1 MSLPTPSDSPDK
13 NPEDLARRLEETT
26 FRLNQKIVQL
36 ETLHQ
41 AGLALAASLQ
51 VEEVMGESMLLA
63 VGMVDAHGG
72 FLFLKEGTGN
82 RLALARHTNLSPEQI
97 VLLSNGPVH
106 DELQLAM
113 TRNIPSVFG
122 PDDLPD
128 DLEIQFMLVVP
139 VSDLGFIGVVDKES
153 RSGIQS
159 FTEGDGHLLDLMA
172 QQAGSALANARLY
185 RNMVEEKN
193 LTQSI
198 LGSIADGL
206 VSTDLAG
213 KIVRVNPAALRIFSD
228 EEDFLGRSSVKFFEL
243 YGCERI
249 AQAVSLSLS
258 DGRERRIENE
268 QGEQDSLSL
277 NAHVTPLLNETNAV
291 QGVVVAL
298 EDLTPQTRIQSMF
311 KQYAS
316 DQVVDLLLSADT
328 QPALGG
334 EQRVATMLFV
344 DLVGSTELLDQIGPE
359 EMVDLLNDCFTRLVD
374 IVFDYNGTLDKY
386 MGDGFL
392 AVFGVPVTF
401 SDDSKR
407 AVRSA
412 LAIRSEM
419 RRFSEENQQNWGISI
434 GISRGSVVAG
444 NIGSLRRMEYTVI
457 GPDVNLAA
465 RLCDKARSGEILVS
479 SIVQNELQDEFEFG
493 YLGPQL
499 FKGTRETI
507 EVYELLGL
515 QGTPKSAP
523 IAVPTI
529 EPQTQAARVE
539 LSIPMLPQM
548 ELTASQTAEAVGAFM
563 NLAEE
568 KVEEVK
574 LALIEAC
581 INAFE
586 HSQAK
591 DRRLQIDLEAG
602 EKELVVK
609 VSDRGHGFDI
619 VSVRED
625 LDRRRSDGN
634 KKRGWGLELM
644 RQLMDEVDLQSGSD
658 GTTITLVKRR

>member
-1 MSLPTPSDSPDK
+1 MSLPTPSDSHDQS
-13 NPEDLARRLEETT
+13 PEDLARRLEATT
-26 FRLNQKIVQL
+26 FQLNQKIVQL

-63 VGMVDAHGG
+63 VGMVDARGG
-72 FLFLKEGTGN
+72 FLFLKEETGN

-97 VLLSNGPVH
+97 VLLSVGSVH

-113 TRNIPSVFG
+113 TRSLPSFFG
-122 PDDLPD
+122 PEDLLD
-128 DLEIQFMLVVP
+128 ELEIQFMLVVP
-139 VSDLGFIGVVDKES
+139 VSNLGFIGVVDKES

-193 LTQSI
+193 LNQSI

-206 VSTDLAG
+206 VSTDLDG

-228 EEDFLGRSSVKFFEL
+228 EEDFVGRSSVKFFEL

-249 AQAVSLSLS
+249 AQAVSSSLG
-258 DGRERRIENE
+258 DGRERRVENE
-268 QGEQDSLSL
+268 QGATDSLSL
-277 NAHVTPLLNETNAV
+277 NAHVTPLLNEADKV

-316 DQVVDLLLSADT
+316 DQVVDLLLSADS

-344 DLVGSTELLDQIGPE
+344 DLVGSTELLGQIGPE

-392 AVFGVPVTF
+392 ALYGVPVTF
-401 SDDSKR
+401 DDDSKR

-444 NIGSLRRMEYTVI
+444 NIGSLRRMEYTVT

-499 FKGTRETI
+499 FKGTREPI
-507 EVYELLGL
+507 EVYELLGRP
-515 QGTPKSAP
+515 GTPQAEP
-523 IAVPTI
+523 IAVPTVV
-529 EPQTQAARVE
+529 PHTQAARVD

-563 NLAEE
+563 NLAED

-602 EKELVVK
+602 ENELIVK

-625 LDRRRSDGN
+625 LNQRRRDGN

-644 RQLMDEVDLQSGSD
+644 RQLMDEVDLQSGRD

>member
-1 MSLPTPSDSPDK
+1 
-13 NPEDLARRLEETT
+13 
-26 FRLNQKIVQL
+26 
-36 ETLHQ
+36 
-41 AGLALAASLQ
+41 
-51 VEEVMGESMLLA
+51 
-63 VGMVDAHGG
+63 
-72 FLFLKEGTGN
+72 
-82 RLALARHTNLSPEQI
+82 
-97 VLLSNGPVH
+97 
-106 DELQLAM
+106 
-113 TRNIPSVFG
+113 
-122 PDDLPD
+122 
-128 DLEIQFMLVVP
+128 
-139 VSDLGFIGVVDKES
+139 
-153 RSGIQS
+153 
-159 FTEGDGHLLDLMA
+159 
-172 QQAGSALANARLY
+172 
-185 RNMVEEKN
+185 
-193 LTQSI
+193 
-198 LGSIADGL
+198 
-206 VSTDLAG
+206 
-213 KIVRVNPAALRIFSD
+213 
-228 EEDFLGRSSVKFFEL
+228 
-243 YGCERI
+243 
-249 AQAVSLSLS
+249 
-258 DGRERRIENE
+258 
-268 QGEQDSLSL
+268 
-277 NAHVTPLLNETNAV
+277 
-291 QGVVVAL
+291 
-298 EDLTPQTRIQSMF
+298 
-311 KQYAS
+311 
-316 DQVVDLLLSADT
+316 
-328 QPALGG
+328 
-334 EQRVATMLFV
+334 MLFV

-529 EPQTQAARVE
+529 EPQTQAARVD

-625 LDRRRSDGN
+625 LDRRRRDGN

>member
-1 MSLPTPSDSPDK
+1 MSLPTPSDAHD
-13 NPEDLARRLEETT
+13 NTPEELARRLQETT

-51 VEEVMGESMLLA
+51 VEQVMGESMLLA
-63 VGMVDAHGG
+63 VGMVDARGG
-72 FLFLKEGTGN
+72 FLFLTEETGN
-82 RLALARHTNLSPEQI
+82 RLGLARHANLSPEQL
-97 VLLSNGPVH
+97 VLLSSGPVH
-106 DELQLAM
+106 QQLQLAM
-113 TRNIPSVFG
+113 TRNMPSFFG
-122 PDDLPD
+122 PDDLPR

-139 VSDLGFIGVVDKES
+139 VSRQGFIGVVDKES
-153 RSGIQS
+153 RSGIQG
-159 FTEGDGHLLDLMA
+159 FTEADGHLLELMA

-185 RNMVEEKN
+185 RTMVEEKN

-213 KIVRVNPAALRIFSD
+213 KIVRVNPAALRIFAE
-228 EEDFLGRSSVKFFEL
+228 EEDFVGRSSVRFFEL
-243 YGCERI
+243 CGCERI
-249 AQAVSLSLS
+249 AEAVRLSLG

-268 QGEQDSLSL
+268 QSKQDALSL
-277 NAHVTPLLNETNAV
+277 NAHVTPLLSETDEV

-316 DQVVDLLLSADT
+316 DQVVDLLLSAGT

-334 EQRVATMLFV
+334 ERRVATMLFV

-359 EMVDLLNDCFTRLVD
+359 EMVRLLNDCFTRLVD

-392 AVFGVPVTF
+392 AVYGVPVTF
-401 SDDSKR
+401 ADDSKR

-419 RRFSEENQQNWGISI
+419 RRFSEENRQNWGISI
-434 GISRGSVVAG
+434 GLSRGSVVAG
-444 NIGSLRRMEYTVI
+444 NIGSLRRMEYTVT
-457 GPDVNLAA
+457 GPDVNLAS

-479 SIVQNELQDEFEFG
+479 SIVRNELQDEFEFD

-499 FKGTRETI
+499 FKGTREPI

-515 QGTPKSAP
+515 RGTPKSTPHAAP
-523 IAVPTI
+523 GI
-529 EPQTQAARVE
+529 EPEAQTARVD

-548 ELTASQTAEAVGAFM
+548 ELTAGQTAAAVGAFM
-563 NLAEE
+563 NLGEE

-591 DRRLQIDLEAG
+591 DRRLQIEYETG
-602 EKELVVK
+602 ETELVVR

-619 VSVRED
+619 ASVRED
-625 LDRRRSDGN
+625 LKQRRRDGN

-644 RQLMDEVDLQSGSD
+644 RQLMDEVDLVSGRD

>member
-1 MSLPTPSDSPDK
+1 
-13 NPEDLARRLEETT
+13 
-26 FRLNQKIVQL
+26 
-36 ETLHQ
+36 
-41 AGLALAASLQ
+41 
-51 VEEVMGESMLLA
+51 
-63 VGMVDAHGG
+63 
-72 FLFLKEGTGN
+72 
-82 RLALARHTNLSPEQI
+82 
-97 VLLSNGPVH
+97 
-106 DELQLAM
+106 M
-113 TRNIPSVFG
+113 TRNLPSFFG

-139 VSDLGFIGVVDKES
+139 VSALGFIGVVDKES

-228 EEDFLGRSSVKFFEL
+228 EEDFLGRSSVRLFEL
-243 YGCERI
+243 CGCERI
-249 AQAVSLSLS
+249 AQAVGLSLS
-258 DGRERRIENE
+258 DGRERRVENE

-277 NAHVTPLLNETNAV
+277 NAHVTPLLNETDEV

-298 EDLTPQTRIQSMF
+298 EDLTPQMRIQSMF

-344 DLVGSTELLDQIGPE
+344 DLVGSTELLGQIGPE

-499 FKGTRETI
+499 FKGNREPI

-529 EPQTQAARVE
+529 EPQTQAARVD

-602 EKELVVK
+602 EKELIVK

-625 LDRRRSDGN
+625 LDRRRRDGN